1 MAAELG
7 DRLHHIPDGET
18 GPRADWI
25 VWQYPVLSSRPEFEV
40 CPPGP
45 SPHRALPRLRIRD
58 GESIDTVRFGDLGY
72 AQAAMSSF
80 QRFAESKRDG
90 QIPAHCRF
98 QVSLPTPLAPIAA
111 FVAPED
117 QSRIEPLYEA
127 RIVHELETLFDAIPH
142 DQLAVQ
148 WDTNFEFAMLDGV
161 MPTWFADPRS
171 SIIERLVR
179 LGRSIP
185 ADVALG
191 YHFCHGHEGHHRA
204 AALRRQGAGG
214 HRQRPVAEP
223 RPIARLGPP
232 AGAGRARRRRLLRDH
247 RPARPAPRDAAVSR
261 AAPPR
266 RRSRRCAGAPRR
278 RPAVRPRLRGGD
290 RLRVEPAPPT
300 GRAAAHRA
308 ASGHVVADP
317 HAPTAP
323 GRRSHGRPV
332 GTASPTRTGRLG
344 PSTRSARRTTTSPGT
359 AGTATSIRPSRSS
372 PTWWSTGRSSSTTPA
387 GRGSSS
393 TA

>member
-1 MAAELG
+1 MGDTTDGVATGGVLLVGSVPLRSVDEVFRLMAAELG

-80 QRFAESKRDG
+80 QRFAERKRDG

-161 MPTWFADPRS
+161 MPTWFPDPRS

-185 ADVALG
+185 ADVTLG
-191 YHFCHGHEGHHRA
+191 YHFCHGHEGHHRERPYDA
-204 AALRRQGAGG
+204 KVLVDIANAL
-214 HRQRPVAEP
+214 VAEP
-223 RPIARLGPP
+223 RPVARLGPP
-232 AGAGRARRRRLLRDH
+232 AGARRARRRRLLRDA
-247 RPARPAPRDAAVSR
+247 RPARPAPRDAALPR

-266 RRSRRCAGAPRR
+266 RRSRRGA
-278 RPAVRPRLRGGD
+278 
-290 RLRVEPAPPT
+290 
-300 GRAAAHRA
+300 GRA
-308 ASGHVVADP
+308 
-317 HAPTAP
+317 
-323 GRRSHGRPV
+323 
-332 GTASPTRTGRLG
+332 
-344 PSTRSARRTTTSPGT
+344 
-359 AGTATSIRPSRSS
+359 SS
-372 PTWWSTGRSSSTTPA
+372 PRSGSSTTSGWRPTA
-387 GRGSSS
+387 GGAVTGHR
-393 TA
+393 TCCR